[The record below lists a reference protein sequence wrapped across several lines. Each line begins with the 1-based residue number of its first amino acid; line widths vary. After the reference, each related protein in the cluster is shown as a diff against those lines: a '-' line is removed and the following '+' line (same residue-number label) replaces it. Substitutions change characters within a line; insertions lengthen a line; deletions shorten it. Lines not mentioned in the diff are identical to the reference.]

1 MSKDAAISTN
11 PQNHSTIRLD
21 LLLLDRLTLI
31 QRFCLTAAIMIA
43 GGTLFA
49 WMCPPLGHLL
59 PKSWMHMKA
68 NTCLTILC
76 CILSLIL
83 AQPKRGH
90 RMLIVSRIFAG
101 IVGCVAIITLL
112 QIPLHTT
119 FNIGN
124 LLVSNA
130 YLPQPLVGSGIGIPP
145 ACYLAALSLVVVLMN
160 IHKRFAGMLADLF
173 VFSIG
178 FLVLVV
184 GAGNLF
190 GASRLSNLAAG
201 VHVSPQTLA
210 CLILLTYVVILRKSE
225 TGYFAILMGT
235 GIGSK
240 IARIACPFA
249 LLLPFLLDM
258 GEDMLVQKG
267 WMSHSYASA
276 LASASAALLAFILI
290 LILAWRIDTL
300 EKAIHEL
307 SLRDE
312 LTHVYNRRGF
322 YMLAEQSFYLAQRSR
337 APFSVLFIDLDGLK
351 HINDTLG
358 HETGSAFLSEVAV
371 LLKKCFRRSDV
382 IGRVGGDEFVV
393 AGESSAI
400 SIQHAVDRL
409 KRAAE
414 DWNAQPGRTYR
425 LSFSYGLVT
434 SSLDK
439 EETLEDL
446 LSMADR
452 EMYEA
457 KRTRNKS
464 RDSDPVHP
472 IAR

>member
-1 MSKDAAISTN
+1 
-11 PQNHSTIRLD
+11 
-21 LLLLDRLTLI
+21 
-31 QRFCLTAAIMIA
+31 MIA
-43 GGTLFA
+43 GGTLLA
-49 WMCPPLGHLL
+49 WMCPPLGHFL

-68 NTCLTILC
+68 NTCFVILC

-90 RMLIVSRIFAG
+90 RLLIVSRLFAG
-101 IVGCVAIITLL
+101 FVGCVAVVALL
-112 QIPLHTT
+112 QIPLHTN
-119 FNIGN
+119 FNLGN
-124 LLVSNA
+124 LLIANA
-130 YLPQPLVGSGIGIPP
+130 YLPQPSAGLGIGIPP

-160 IHKRFAGMLADLF
+160 IRKRFAAMLADLL
-173 VFSIG
+173 VFAIG
-178 FLVLVV
+178 FLVLVI

-201 VHVSPQTLA
+201 VHVSPQTLT
-210 CLILLTYVVILRKSE
+210 CLVLLTYVIILRKSE

-249 LLLPFLLDM
+249 LLLPFVLDM
-258 GEDMLVQKG
+258 GEDLLVQRG

-276 LASASAALLAFILI
+276 LASASAALLAFALI

-351 HINDTLG
+351 QINDTLG

-371 LLKKCFRRSDV
+371 LLKRCFRKSDV

-393 AGESSAI
+393 AGESSEIAI
-400 SIQHAVDRL
+400 LRAVERL
-409 KRAAE
+409 KRSAE
-414 DWNAQPGRTYR
+414 EWNAQPGRTYH
-425 LSFSYGLVT
+425 LGFSYGLVT
-434 SSLDK
+434 SNVDK

-446 LSMADR
+446 LSMADHA
-452 EMYEA
+452 MYEA
-457 KRTRNKS
+457 KRFKKKS
-464 RDSDPVHP
+464 RDSDPSHA
-472 IAR
+472 IAVESRSS